1 MNLTSDSKARVN
13 TYNSKE
19 MKRNA
24 FRTTYVVESSLI
36 KPYVH

>member
-1 MNLTSDSKARVN
+1 MQ
-13 TYNSKE
+13 YNSKE
-19 MKRNA
+19 MKRKA